1 MFNIPEELKKLP
13 QKPGVY
19 IMKDEDGYIIYV
31 GKAINLRSRVRQY
44 FQESSSKTL
53 KVRNMVSRI
62 AEFEYIVVDNEMEA
76 LILENN
82 LIKENKPKY
91 NILLKD
97 DKTYPYI
104 KVTLNEKYPRIYIVR
119 KVLKDKAKYFGPY
132 TNVGDIKQTIGLIH
146 ELWPIRRCQ
155 KKFPRDL
162 YKERPCLYHYIGQC
176 DAPCNG
182 LISEEDYGKYI
193 NEAMQ
198 LLNGKYEGILSSL
211 KKKMEAYSEN
221 LEFEKAAEVRDNI
234 NAVRSLR
241 ETQKIESASY
251 DEQDVIAIAR
261 AEDEALAQIFFIR
274 GGKITGREHFMLDTV
289 LDTSRE
295 ETMTAFLKQ
304 FYSETSVIPRE
315 IILDTDISEKDIITE
330 WLSVLRGTHV
340 TITVPQKGSKYKLAN
355 LAYKNASLT
364 LNQFGDKL
372 KRENERT
379 RGALDEIEEALNA
392 DIYIHRIEAY
402 DISNIQGYESVG
414 SMVVFEGGKPKRSD
428 YRKFK
433 IKGVLGPND
442 YASIEEV
449 IRRRFNRYIN
459 ETSDNEEKSEGKF
472 STLPDILFID
482 GGKGQVGAALKA
494 LKELGI
500 DIPVCGMI
508 KDDRHRTRGLFFDG
522 QEILMP
528 YTSEGFKLITRIQD
542 EVHRFAIEYHRKL
555 RAKAQ
560 IKSVLDDIP
569 GIGPVRR
576 KALLAHFGSIEGIM
590 SASLEELAA
599 ADGMNK
605 NAAESVYNFFR
616 LK

>member
-44 FQESSSKTL
+44 FQESSAKTL

-104 KVTLNEKYPRIYIVR
+104 KITLNEKYPRIYIVR

-155 KKFPRDL
+155 KKFPRDM
-162 YKERPCLYHYIGQC
+162 YKGRPCLYHYIGQC

-182 LISEEDYGKYI
+182 LISEEAYGKYI
-193 NEAMQ
+193 SEAIQ
-198 LLNGKYEGILSSL
+198 LLNGKYEGIISSL
-211 KKKMEAYSEN
+211 KKKMETYSEN

-234 NAVRSLR
+234 NAVRSLS

-261 AEDEALAQIFFIR
+261 AEEEALAQIFFIR

-315 IILDTDISEKDIITE
+315 IILDTDISEKDIIIE
-330 WLSVLRGTHV
+330 WLSALRGSHV
-340 TITVPQKGSKYKLAN
+340 TVTVPQKGSKHKLAN

-392 DIYIHRIEAY
+392 DVYLHRIEAY

-449 IRRRFNRYIN
+449 IRRRFNRYVN
-459 ETSDNEEKSEGKF
+459 ETSGNEPESQGKF

-508 KDDRHRTRGLFFDG
+508 KDDKHRTRGLFFDG
-522 QEILMP
+522 NEILMP
-528 YTSEGFKLITRIQD
+528 YTSEGFKLVTRIQD

-560 IKSVLDDIP
+560 IKSVLDDIS
-569 GIGPVRR
+569 GIGPMRR
-576 KALLAHFGSIEGIM
+576 KALLAHFGSIESIM
-590 SASLEELAA
+590 SASLEELANTE
-599 ADGMNK
+599 GMNK
-605 NAAESVYNFFR
+605 NAAESVYHFFR
-616 LK
+616 SK